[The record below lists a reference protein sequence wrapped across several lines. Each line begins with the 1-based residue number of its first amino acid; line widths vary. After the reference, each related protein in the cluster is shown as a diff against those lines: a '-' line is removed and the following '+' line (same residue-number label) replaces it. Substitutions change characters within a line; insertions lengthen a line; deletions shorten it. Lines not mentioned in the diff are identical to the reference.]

1 MPRYARPPVLL
12 AYATFVLI
20 GIAAGG
26 NGVLLLSQM
35 GSYGVDRATIGVVFF
50 TGSVGFVLAGFHNGS
65 LIDRFGVR
73 VALAVGGGAY
83 VLVGL
88 YLATRPPF
96 VAFAGV
102 QVVLGYASGV
112 LESALNTYLASL
124 PDARALLNRLH
135 AFFGVGALLGPVVA
149 AWIVGFASWTVVYLV
164 LAVAY
169 LPLVIG
175 FLASYPR
182 QRATGT
188 LAPVPGPPT
197 PPTEP
202 AVPLSESPAALAEV
216 PASRQGGGL
225 LGAALRD
232 RGVLL
237 GAVFLAVYVGLE
249 IGMGNW
255 GFSYLVE
262 ARGLSRTLAGYSVSG
277 YWLGLT
283 VGRFVISPI
292 AARIGATTASMMYAC
307 LVGVVAATTLAWL
320 SPAAVL
326 ASVAL
331 MLLGFFLGPIFPTT
345 MAIVPRLTE
354 ERLAP
359 AAIGVLNAG
368 STVGGS
374 ALPWLAGAVS
384 QAAGIWTLLPFTLAL
399 GALQF
404 AGWRPL
410 ARRIS
415 TPSSSRRA
423 GKLGAC
429 RRTGPGRS
437 PTHCGTVASTR
448 ICTMRASTSTAS
460 AS

>member
-26 NGVLLLSQM
+26 NGVLLLAQM
-35 GSYGVDRATIGVVFF
+35 GSYNVDRATIGVIFF

-65 LIDRFGVR
+65 LIHRFGVR

-83 VLVGL
+83 VLAGL
-88 YLATRPPF
+88 YLASRPPF
-96 VAFAGV
+96 VAFVLV
-102 QVVLGYASGV
+102 QVALGYASGV
-112 LESALNTYLASL
+112 LESVLNTYLASL

-149 AWIVGFASWTVVYLV
+149 SWIVGFASWTVVYLV
-164 LAVAY
+164 LAAAY

-175 FLASYPR
+175 FLVSFPR
-182 QRATGT
+182 QQATGA
-188 LAPVPGPPT
+188 LAPLPGPP
-197 PPTEP
+197 PPLPES
-202 AVPLSESPAALAEV
+202 AVPLPDSPAALSEPPAAPAESPV
-216 PASRQGGGL
+216 PGKGGGL
-225 LGAALRD
+225 LAAALRD

-237 GAVFLAVYVGLE
+237 GAAFLAVYVGLE

-262 ARGLSRTLAGYSVSG
+262 ARGLSRSLAGYSVSG

-283 VGRFVISPI
+283 VGRFLISPV
-292 AARIGATTASMMYAC
+292 AARVGASTVAMMYAC
-307 LVGVVAATTLAWL
+307 LIGVVVATTLAWL
-320 SPAAVL
+320 SPVAIL

-345 MAIVPRLTE
+345 MAIVPQLTE

-384 QAAGIWTLLPFTLAL
+384 QATGIWTLLPFTLAL

-415 TPSSSRRA
+415 TPRA
-423 GKLGAC
+423 ANE
-429 RRTGPGRS
+429 
-437 PTHCGTVASTR
+437 
-448 ICTMRASTSTAS
+448 
-460 AS
+460 

>member
-12 AYATFVLI
+12 AYAAFVLI

-26 NGVLLLSQM
+26 EGVLLLAQM
-35 GSYGVDRATIGVVFF
+35 GGYGVDRATIGIIFF
-50 TGSVGFVLAGFHNGS
+50 TGSAGFVLAGFHNGS
-65 LIDRFGVR
+65 LIHRFGVR
-73 VALAVGGGAY
+73 VSLAVGGGAY

-96 VAFAGV
+96 VAFVLV
-102 QVVLGYASGV
+102 QVVVGYAAGV
-112 LESALNTYLASL
+112 LESVLNTYLASL
-124 PDARALLNRLH
+124 PNSRALLNQLH

-149 AWIVGFASWTVVYLV
+149 SWIVGFASWTVFYLV
-164 LAVAY
+164 LAAAY

-175 FLASYPR
+175 FLVGYPR
-182 QRATGT
+182 QQATVPP
-188 LAPVPGPPT
+188 APLPGPPAPLPG
-197 PPTEP
+197 PPAPLPEP
-202 AVPLSESPAALAEV
+202 GVPLSGSPVALAEL
-216 PASRQGGGL
+216 PAQRPGGGL
-225 LGAALRD
+225 LGAALRE

-237 GAVFLAVYVGLE
+237 GAAFLAVYVGLE

-255 GFSYLVE
+255 AFSYLVE
-262 ARGLSRTLAGYSVSG
+262 GRGLSSSLAGYSVSG

-292 AARIGATTASMMYAC
+292 AARIGATTARMMYAC
-307 LVGVVAATTLAWL
+307 LIGAVAATTLAWL
-320 SPAAVL
+320 SPLATL

-345 MAIVPRLTE
+345 MAIVPQLTE

-374 ALPWLAGAVS
+374 ALPWLAGAIS
-384 QAAGIWTLLPFTLAL
+384 QATGIWTILPFTLAL

-410 ARRIS
+410 ARRI
-415 TPSSSRRA
+415 TPPA
-423 GKLGAC
+423 V
-429 RRTGPGRS
+429 S
-437 PTHCGTVASTR
+437 PQ
-448 ICTMRASTSTAS
+448 
-460 AS
+460 

>member
-26 NGVLLLSQM
+26 NGVLLLAQM
-35 GSYGVDRATIGVVFF
+35 GSYNVDRATIGVIFF

-65 LIDRFGVR
+65 LIHRFGVR

-83 VLVGL
+83 VLAGL
-88 YLATRPPF
+88 YLASRPPF
-96 VAFAGV
+96 VAFVLV
-102 QVVLGYASGV
+102 QVALGYASGV
-112 LESALNTYLASL
+112 LESVLNTYLASL

-149 AWIVGFASWTVVYLV
+149 SWIVGFASWTVVYLV
-164 LAVAY
+164 LAAAY

-175 FLASYPR
+175 FLVSFPR
-182 QRATGT
+182 QQATGA
-188 LAPVPGPPT
+188 LAPLPGPP
-197 PPTEP
+197 PPLPES
-202 AVPLSESPAALAEV
+202 AVPLPDSPAALSEPPATPAESPV
-216 PASRQGGGL
+216 PGKGGGL
-225 LGAALRD
+225 LAAALRD

-237 GAVFLAVYVGLE
+237 GAAFLAVYVGLE

-262 ARGLSRTLAGYSVSG
+262 ARGLSRSLAGYSVSG

-283 VGRFVISPI
+283 VGRFLISPV
-292 AARIGATTASMMYAC
+292 AARVGASTVAMMYAC
-307 LVGVVAATTLAWL
+307 LIGVVVATTLAWL
-320 SPAAVL
+320 SPVAIL

-345 MAIVPRLTE
+345 MAIVPQLTE

-384 QAAGIWTLLPFTLAL
+384 QATGIWTLLPFTLAL

-415 TPSSSRRA
+415 TPRA
-423 GKLGAC
+423 ANE
-429 RRTGPGRS
+429 
-437 PTHCGTVASTR
+437 
-448 ICTMRASTSTAS
+448 
-460 AS
+460 

>member
-1 MPRYARPPVLL
+1 MPRYARPSVLL

-20 GIAAGG
+20 GIGAGG
-26 NGVLLLSQM
+26 NGVLLLAQM
-35 GSYGVDRATIGVVFF
+35 GSYGVDRATIGITFF

-65 LIDRFGVR
+65 LIHRFGVR

-83 VLVGL
+83 VLAGL

-96 VAFAGV
+96 AAFVLV
-102 QVVLGYASGV
+102 QVAVGYAGGV
-112 LESALNTYLASL
+112 LESVLTTHLASQ
-124 PDARALLNRLH
+124 PDARALLNQLH

-149 AWIVGFASWTVVYLV
+149 SWIVGFASWTVVYLV
-164 LAVAY
+164 LAAAY

-175 FLASYPR
+175 FLVSFPR
-182 QRATGT
+182 QQATGA
-188 LAPVPGPPT
+188 LAPLPGPP
-197 PPTEP
+197 PPLPES
-202 AVPLSESPAALAEV
+202 AVPLPDSPAALSEPPAAPAESPV
-216 PASRQGGGL
+216 PGKGGGL
-225 LGAALRD
+225 LAAALRD

-237 GAVFLAVYVGLE
+237 GAAFLAVYVGLE

-262 ARGLSRTLAGYSVSG
+262 ARGLSRSLAGYSVSG

-283 VGRFVISPI
+283 VGRFLISPV
-292 AARIGATTASMMYAC
+292 AARVGASTVAMMYAC
-307 LVGVVAATTLAWL
+307 LIGVVVATTLAWL
-320 SPAAVL
+320 SPVAIL

-345 MAIVPRLTE
+345 MAIVPQLTE

-384 QAAGIWTLLPFTLAL
+384 QATGIWTLLPFTLAL

-415 TPSSSRRA
+415 TPRA
-423 GKLGAC
+423 ANE
-429 RRTGPGRS
+429 
-437 PTHCGTVASTR
+437 
-448 ICTMRASTSTAS
+448 
-460 AS
+460 

>member
-26 NGVLLLSQM
+26 EGVLLPAQM
-35 GSYGVDRATIGVVFF
+35 GSYGVDRATIGIIFF
-50 TGSVGFVLAGFHNGS
+50 TGSIGFVLAGFHNGS
-65 LIDRFGVR
+65 LIHRFGLR

-83 VLVGL
+83 VLAGL

-96 VAFAGV
+96 VAFVLV

-112 LESALNTYLASL
+112 LESVLNTYLASL
-124 PDARALLNRLH
+124 PDARALLNQLH

-149 AWIVGFASWTVVYLV
+149 SWIVGFASWTVVYLV
-164 LAVAY
+164 LAAAY

-175 FLASYPR
+175 FLVSYPR
-182 QRATGT
+182 QQTTGS
-188 LAPVPGPPT
+188 LAPPPGPP
-197 PPTEP
+197 PPLPEP
-202 AVPLSESPAALAEV
+202 AVPLSEPAAALAEL
-216 PASRQGGGL
+216 PAPRQGGGL
-225 LGAALRD
+225 LGAVLRE

-237 GAVFLAVYVGLE
+237 GAAFLAVYVGLE

-262 ARGLSRTLAGYSVSG
+262 ARGLSRSLAGYSVSG

-283 VGRFVISPI
+283 AGRFLISRI
-292 AARIGATTASMMYAC
+292 TARIGATTATMMYAC
-307 LVGVVAATTLAWL
+307 LIGVVAATTLAWL
-320 SPAAVL
+320 SPVAIL
-326 ASVAL
+326 TSVAL

-345 MAIVPRLTE
+345 MAIVPQLTE

-374 ALPWLAGAVS
+374 ALPWLVGAIS
-384 QAAGIWTLLPFTLAL
+384 QATGIWTLLPFTLAL

-415 TPSSSRRA
+415 PPHIA
-423 GKLGAC
+423 AE
-429 RRTGPGRS
+429 
-437 PTHCGTVASTR
+437 
-448 ICTMRASTSTAS
+448 
-460 AS
+460 

>member
-26 NGVLLLSQM
+26 NGVLLLAQM
-35 GSYGVDRATIGVVFF
+35 GSYNVDRATIGVIFF

-65 LIDRFGVR
+65 LIHWFGVR

-83 VLVGL
+83 VLAGL
-88 YLATRPPF
+88 YLASRPPF
-96 VAFAGV
+96 VAFVLV
-102 QVVLGYASGV
+102 QVALGYASGV
-112 LESALNTYLASL
+112 LESVLNTYLASL

-149 AWIVGFASWTVVYLV
+149 SWIVGFASWTVVYLV
-164 LAVAY
+164 LAAAY

-175 FLASYPR
+175 FLVSFPR
-182 QRATGT
+182 QQATGA
-188 LAPVPGPPT
+188 LAPLPGPP
-197 PPTEP
+197 PPLPES
-202 AVPLSESPAALAEV
+202 AVPLPDSPAALSEPPATPAESPV
-216 PASRQGGGL
+216 PGKGGGL
-225 LGAALRD
+225 LAAALRD

-237 GAVFLAVYVGLE
+237 GAAFLAVYVGLE

-262 ARGLSRTLAGYSVSG
+262 ARGLSRSLAGYSVSG

-283 VGRFVISPI
+283 VGRFLISPV
-292 AARIGATTASMMYAC
+292 AARVGASTVAMMYAC
-307 LVGVVAATTLAWL
+307 LIGVVVATTLAWL
-320 SPAAVL
+320 SPVAIL

-345 MAIVPRLTE
+345 MAIVPQLTE

-384 QAAGIWTLLPFTLAL
+384 QATGIWTLLPFTLAL

-415 TPSSSRRA
+415 TPRA
-423 GKLGAC
+423 ANE
-429 RRTGPGRS
+429 
-437 PTHCGTVASTR
+437 
-448 ICTMRASTSTAS
+448 
-460 AS
+460 

>member
-12 AYATFVLI
+12 AFAAFVLI

-26 NGVLLLSQM
+26 NGVLLLAQM
-35 GSYGVDRATIGVVFF
+35 GSYGVDRATIGVIFF
-50 TGSVGFVLAGFHNGS
+50 TGSVGFVLAGFHNGA
-65 LIDRFGVR
+65 LIHRFGVR

-83 VLVGL
+83 ALACL

-96 VAFAGV
+96 LAFVLV

-112 LESALNTYLASL
+112 LESVLNTYLASL
-124 PDARALLNRLH
+124 PDERALLNQLH

-149 AWIVGFASWTVVYLV
+149 SWIVGVASWTVVYLV
-164 LAVAY
+164 LAAAC

-175 FLASYPR
+175 FLVSYPR
-182 QRATGT
+182 QQ
-188 LAPVPGPPT
+188 APGSPAPPPGPPA
-197 PPTEP
+197 PPPEMP
-202 AVPLSESPAALAEV
+202 APRSSGPR
-216 PASRQGGGL
+216 PGGL
-225 LGAALRD
+225 LGAALRE

-237 GAVFLAVYVGLE
+237 GAAFLAVYVGLE

-262 ARGLSRTLAGYSVSG
+262 ARGLSGSLAGYSASG

-292 AARIGATTASMMYAC
+292 AARIGATTAGMMYAC
-307 LVGVVAATTLAWL
+307 LIGVLAATTLAWL
-320 SPAAVL
+320 APAAVL

-345 MAIVPRLTE
+345 MAIVPQLTE

-374 ALPWLAGAVS
+374 ALPWLAGAIS
-384 QAAGIWTLLPFTLAL
+384 QATGIWTLLPFTLAL

-415 TPSSSRRA
+415 APR
-423 GKLGAC
+423 
-429 RRTGPGRS
+429 
-437 PTHCGTVASTR
+437 VAAPDGQVS
-448 ICTMRASTSTAS
+448 
-460 AS
+460 

>member
-26 NGVLLLSQM
+26 NGVLLLAQM
-35 GSYGVDRATIGVVFF
+35 GSYNVDRATIGVIFF

-65 LIDRFGVR
+65 LIHRFGVR
-73 VALAVGGGAY
+73 VALTVGGGAY
-83 VLVGL
+83 VLAGL
-88 YLATRPPF
+88 YLASRPPF
-96 VAFAGV
+96 VAFVLV
-102 QVVLGYASGV
+102 QVALGYASGV
-112 LESALNTYLASL
+112 LESVLNTYLASL

-149 AWIVGFASWTVVYLV
+149 SWIVGFASWTVVYLV
-164 LAVAY
+164 LAAAY

-175 FLASYPR
+175 FLVSFPR
-182 QRATGT
+182 QQATEA
-188 LAPVPGPPT
+188 LAPLPGPPPPLPESAVPLPDSPVALSEPPAAPAESPVPGK
-197 PPTEP
+197 
-202 AVPLSESPAALAEV
+202 
-216 PASRQGGGL
+216 GGGL
-225 LGAALRD
+225 LAAALRD

-237 GAVFLAVYVGLE
+237 GAAFLAVYVGLE

-262 ARGLSRTLAGYSVSG
+262 ARGLSRSLAGYSVSG

-283 VGRFVISPI
+283 VGRFLISPV
-292 AARIGATTASMMYAC
+292 AARIGASTVAMMYAC
-307 LVGVVAATTLAWL
+307 LIGVVVATTLAWL
-320 SPAAVL
+320 SPVAIL

-345 MAIVPRLTE
+345 MAIVPQLTE

-384 QAAGIWTLLPFTLAL
+384 QATGIWTLLPFTLAL

-415 TPSSSRRA
+415 TPRA
-423 GKLGAC
+423 ANE
-429 RRTGPGRS
+429 
-437 PTHCGTVASTR
+437 
-448 ICTMRASTSTAS
+448 
-460 AS
+460 

>member
-1 MPRYARPPVLL
+1 MPRYARPSVLL

-20 GIAAGG
+20 GIGAGG
-26 NGVLLLSQM
+26 NGVLLLAQM
-35 GSYGVDRATIGVVFF
+35 GSYGVDRATIGITFF

-65 LIDRFGVR
+65 LIHRFGVR

-83 VLVGL
+83 VLAGL

-96 VAFAGV
+96 AAFVLV
-102 QVVLGYASGV
+102 QVAVGYAGGV
-112 LESALNTYLASL
+112 LESVLTTHLASQ
-124 PDARALLNRLH
+124 PDARALLNQLH

-149 AWIVGFASWTVVYLV
+149 SWIVGFASWTVVYLV
-164 LAVAY
+164 LAAAY

-175 FLASYPR
+175 FLVSYPR
-182 QRATGT
+182 QQAAGS
-188 LAPVPGPPT
+188 LAPRSGPPA
-197 PPTEP
+197 PMPEMP
-202 AVPLSESPAALAEV
+202 APQSSAAQSSARR
-216 PASRQGGGL
+216 SGGL
-225 LGAALRD
+225 LRAALRE

-237 GAVFLAVYVGLE
+237 GAAFLAVYVGLE

-262 ARGLSRTLAGYSVSG
+262 SRGLSSSLAGYSVSG

-307 LVGVVAATTLAWL
+307 LIGVVAATTLAWL
-320 SPAAVL
+320 SPLAIL

-345 MAIVPRLTE
+345 MAIVPQLTE

-368 STVGGS
+368 STVGGA
-374 ALPWLAGAVS
+374 ALPWLAGAIS
-384 QAAGIWTLLPFTLAL
+384 QATGIWTLLPFTLAL

-415 TPSSSRRA
+415 APR
-423 GKLGAC
+423 
-429 RRTGPGRS
+429 
-437 PTHCGTVASTR
+437 VASPDGQV
-448 ICTMRASTSTAS
+448 S
-460 AS
+460 